1 MKWLIPLFMAVIACK
16 AISLMELQL
25 VEWEEFKVKHGKKY
39 ETVEENDFRM
49 QIYLQNKLKIEKH
62 NLAYEKG
69 IYTFKLGMNQFGDL
83 LPHEAHKIT
92 HSLKN
97 VKEGATK
104 VNRATFISP
113 ANIDLP
119 TEIDWRKKGAVTRV
133 KDQGDCYSAWAFS
146 AIASLEGQHFR
157 KTGVL
162 TSLSE
167 QNIVDCCSF
176 GGYGCNG
183 GDRIAAIVYMKDG
196 IDTESSYP
204 YEGVVRL
211 LI

>member
-1 MKWLIPLFMAVIACK
+1 M
-16 AISLMELQL
+16 
-25 VEWEEFKVKHGKKY
+25 H
-39 ETVEENDFRM
+39 
-49 QIYLQNKLKIEKH
+49 IYLQNKLKIEKH

-92 HSLKN
+92 HGLKN
-97 VKEGATK
+97 VEEGATK
-104 VNRATFISP
+104 ENRATFISP
-113 ANIDLP
+113 ANVKVP
-119 TEIDWRKKGAVTRV
+119 AEIDWRKKGAVTGV
-133 KDQGDCYSAWAFS
+133 KDQGQCGSCWAFS
-146 AIASLEGQHFR
+146 ATGSLEGQHFR

-167 QNIVDCCSF
+167 QNLIDCT
-176 GGYGCNG
+176 GIYGNQGCNG
-183 GDRIAAIVYMKDG
+183 GLMDSAFKYIKNNGG

-204 YEGVVRL
+204 YEAKVRL